1 MGCGCGGRKGGHRP
15 SAVTPN
21 PAGALGARR
30 VQTQSN
36 QRQALVRQ
44 AKDRIQQASGGQAN
58 KVVGAAADIERRRKI
73 QVSLR
78 NRNSKG

>member
-1 MGCGCGGRKGGHRP
+1 MGCGCGGGRKGVSR
-15 SAVTPN
+15 STAATPR
-21 PAGALGARR
+21 PAGAVGARR

-36 QRQALVRQ
+36 QRQVLVQQARDRLNQVSGQ
-44 AKDRIQQASGGQAN
+44 AKNAI
-58 KVVGAAADIERRRKI
+58 GARDDIERRRRI

>member
-1 MGCGCGGRKGGHRP
+1 MGCGCGGRKGVQR
-15 SAVTPN
+15 SNAVTPR
-21 PAGALGARR
+21 PAGDLGARR

-36 QRQALVRQ
+36 QRQAIVQQ
-44 AKDRIQQASGGQAN
+44 AKERIQQMSGGQAN
-58 KVVGAAADIERRRKI
+58 KPVGAREDLERRRRI